1 MNYNELKQHAETC
14 QMEADQMAHEFTD
27 FIERSNCI
35 AVFQSF
41 CDFNL
46 QFVYSVEPEIVLH
59 IDTIRFLSENSKHL
73 KRKISIKELLFY
85 DLIIQLKTPETFEDF
100 KKLIIKFK
108 K

>member
-1 MNYNELKQHAETC
+1 MKYNELKQHAETC
-14 QMEADQMAHEFTD
+14 QIAADEMAYEFTD

-46 QFVYSVEPEIVLH
+46 QWIYSIHPEIILH
-59 IDTIRFLSENSKHL
+59 IETIIFLSENSKYI
-73 KRKISIKELLFY
+73 KRKLSIKELLFY
-85 DLIIQLKTPETFEDF
+85 DLIFIIKKPETFEDF
-100 KKLIIKFK
+100 KKLIIRFK